1 MLSNLPFS
9 YLFFLM
15 MIFGTVFSVSSMHW
29 LGIWVGLEM
38 NLIGFLPILVYKKG
52 VLDSEAAVKYFIIQ
66 AIGSSFLVF
75 GSLIMYN
82 ISFSWE
88 ILSLVSSKYFYVSVL
103 FIISSLLMKMGVFPF
118 HFWFPSVMSSLPW
131 LSCLLLVTWQKLA
144 PVFLIGVMMEISN
157 MLWLTVL
164 VCVMS
169 CGSAFV
175 GGVGGMNQSQVRGLL
190 AYSSIGHMGWIVFA
204 VCQSYHS
211 MKVYF
216 FIYVIISLCLFLILW
231 YLDVSLMVDLGNSVG
246 GLLADFS
253 VIVLL
258 LSLGGL
264 PPLLG
269 FIGKWNVFMESMN
282 SSMSMF
288 VFFLVLGSVMSLFY
302 YLGLFFVFVL
312 KVFGKIS
319 NKLFKGLGFSKLI
332 LFVNFFG
339 GWFLVM
345 FDVFEFI

>member
-9 YLFFLM
+9 YLFFFM
-15 MIFGTVFSVSSMHW
+15 MVFGTVFSMSSMHW

-38 NLIGFLPILVYKKG
+38 NLIGFLPILVYQKG
-52 VLDSEAAVKYFIIQ
+52 MLNSEAAVKYLIVQ

-82 ISFSWE
+82 VSSSWE
-88 ILSLVSSKYFYVSVL
+88 ILSLMSFKYFFVSVL
-103 FIISSLLMKMGVFPF
+103 FIIGSLLMKMGVFPF
-118 HFWFPSVMSSLPW
+118 HFWFPSVMGSLPW

-144 PVFLIGVMMEISN
+144 PVFLVGVMMEISN
-157 MLWLTVL
+157 MLWLIVL

-169 CGSAFV
+169 YGSAMV
-175 GGVGGMNQSQVRGLL
+175 GGIGGMNQSQVRGLL

-204 VCQSYHS
+204 VCHSYHS

-216 FIYVIISLCLFLILW
+216 FIYIIISLCLFFVLW
-231 YLDVSLMVDLGNSVG
+231 YLDSSLMVNLNSSVKGLFVDL
-246 GLLADFS
+246 S

-269 FIGKWNVFMESMN
+269 FIGKWNVFMSIMN
-282 SSMSMF
+282 SSMSVF
-288 VFFLVLGSVMSLFY
+288 VFFLILSSVMSLFY
-302 YLGLFFVFVL
+302 YLGLFFTFVL
-312 KVFGKIS
+312 KVFS
-319 NKLFKGLGFSKLI
+319 STNDELFGGFSFAKLI
-332 LFVNFFG
+332 LLVNFFG
-339 GWFLVM
+339 GWFMIV